1 MILDSNTVKLLR
13 IPFSFFL
20 LPVFLFAL
28 AMSQVDSSQYFD
40 AICIFFVLHLFIY
53 PASNGYNSF
62 MDQDEG
68 SIGGIRN
75 PPKATQNLFYASILF
90 DVLGLC
96 LALYVGFGFFI
107 GTLIYM
113 LISRA
118 YSWKGIRLKKYPILG
133 FLSVAIFQG
142 FFMFLNIYGALKNSY
157 AFDYQII
164 IAGLAASFMI
174 GGVYPLTQIYQ
185 HKQDAESGDNTISLL
200 LGYRG
205 TFIFSLVFFL
215 LAGVC
220 LYIVLSWQNFLY
232 FQVFLLPVALFF
244 GKWMFEVWK
253 NTEKANFDNAMK
265 MNVIASVCMNIFFI
279 FLIFTN

>member
-20 LPVFLFAL
+20 LPVFLFAI
-28 AMSQVDSSQYFD
+28 AMSQIDSSQYID

-75 PPKATQNLFYASILF
+75 PPKATKNLFYASIMF
-90 DVLGLC
+90 DVLGLS

-118 YSWKGIRLKKYPILG
+118 YSWRGIRLKKYPIIG

-142 FFMFLNIYGALKNSY
+142 IFMFLNIYFVFKNTY
-157 AFDYQII
+157 LFDYQII

-185 HKQDAESGDNTISLL
+185 HKQDAQSGDNTISLL

-220 LYIVLSWQNFLY
+220 LFLILSWQNFLF
-232 FQVFLLPVALFF
+232 FQLFLLPVALFF

-253 NTEKANFDNAMK
+253 NSEKANFDNAMK